1 MNKISE
7 SNCYK
12 LFMPDKDSL
21 TLQLYSK
28 KWHDVNHKPKT
39 QFLHFTVFFSPRKK
53 SYGIGRD
60 SLKLLLSKRC
70 KARVFPMV

>member
-12 LFMPDKDSL
+12 LVMPDKDSM

-39 QFLHFTVFFSPRKK
+39 QFLHFTVFSPRKK
-53 SYGIGRD
+53 SYGIARD
-60 SLKLLLSKRC
+60 SLKLLHSKRC

>member
-39 QFLHFTVFFSPRKK
+39 QFLHFTVFSPRKK
-53 SYGIGRD
+53 SYGIARD